1 MTENYKN
8 FRVRSPI
15 KSFRDLEVYQEST
28 NSQSYEV

>member
-15 KSFRDLEVYQEST
+15 KSFRDLEVRVKKDNKLQLII
-28 NSQSYEV
+28 